1 MLRLNN
7 ICGDASAN
15 RQYTLRK
22 NKSLIKQF
30 FDSKQYLYQA
40 DRKVAHVHVVNDIY
54 LIHGHHK
61 TMFKGVKKTFDTAE
75 ELEIYIKQHDLE
87 YEEQKQPTLF

>member
-54 LIHGHHK
+54 LIH
-61 TMFKGVKKTFDTAE
+61 
-75 ELEIYIKQHDLE
+75 
-87 YEEQKQPTLF
+87 

>member
-1 MLRLNN
+1 MPKTDSACKEYLN
-7 ICGDASAN
+7 
-15 RQYTLRK
+15 
-22 NKSLIKQF
+22 QF
-30 FDSKQYLYQA
+30 FGSKRYLYQ
-40 DRKVAHVHVVNDIY
+40 DNEQVAHVHEVNGTY
-54 LIHGHHK
+54 YFRGHYK